1 MGISE
6 KIAVLIETEV
16 EKRVHEELCKVVEKV
31 SNLYH
36 VPIKVVRKDLMT
48 HATFCMGVKRNGKLC
63 TNKSVSDGYCMFHVN
78 NKTPNT
84 LLYGTQ
90 SMGVRH
96 NHLFP
101 SPPQNDCPAC
111 KIAEEKS
118 NVKEF
123 RDLSTIM

>member
-6 KIAVLIETEV
+6 KVAVLIDTEV

-48 HATFCMGVKRNGKLC
+48 QDTFCMGVKRNGKLC
-63 TNKSVSDGYCMFHVN
+63 TNKAVSGGYCMFHVTN
-78 NKTPNT
+78 EPHKQI
-84 LLYGTQ
+84 LCGTQ
-90 SMGVRH
+90 STGVRH
-96 NHLFP
+96 NHPFP
-101 SPPQNDCPAC
+101 SPPQKDCPAC

-118 NVKEF
+118 NVNEF